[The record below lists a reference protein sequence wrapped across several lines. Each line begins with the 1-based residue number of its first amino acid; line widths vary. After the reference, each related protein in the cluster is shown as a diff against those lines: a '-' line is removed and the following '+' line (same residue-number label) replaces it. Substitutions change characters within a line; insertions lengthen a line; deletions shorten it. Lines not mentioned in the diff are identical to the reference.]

1 MQCSAHL
8 NKPRHGSNARQPFDS
23 IDYEWRAL
31 NQDRA
36 ASPFPNYS
44 EASLWDQI
52 HLPSDLTQQAG
63 QLEASTSTE
72 TQAAEQFWEYSPAG
86 STKCWDDRCRIH
98 VILFGVSEG
107 DPEGIYSLRA
117 QLPGGEQLPQETI
130 IGFEDAEDAQRYAG
144 LLEATMEHP
153 SSVVPINPSELLE
166 FCRASGYHC
175 RLERPGSQFMP
186 PYYNVD
192 VTDWERSLRLR
203 SGIWDV
209 MAEAP
214 MSDATDTFTPYQTMF
229 PQNNAGVYLPSDEA
243 AAFEDM
249 RCRLEKLMQLDN

>member
-1 MQCSAHL
+1 MAYSHMFCTIQCISLQLLLQSDNRSFHCCTSSSCVLHL
-8 NKPRHGSNARQPFDS
+8 Q
-23 IDYEWRAL
+23 
-31 NQDRA
+31 
-36 ASPFPNYS
+36 
-44 EASLWDQI
+44 
-52 HLPSDLTQQAG
+52 
-63 QLEASTSTE
+63 
-72 TQAAEQFWEYSPAG
+72 
-86 STKCWDDRCRIH
+86 IH

-130 IGFEDAEDAQRYAG
+130 IAFEDAEDAQRYAG

-203 SGIWDV
+203 SV
-209 MAEAP
+209 
-214 MSDATDTFTPYQTMF
+214 F
-229 PQNNAGVYLPSDEA
+229 PTQMLCLFDSWI
-243 AAFEDM
+243 
-249 RCRLEKLMQLDN
+249 